1 MGYYVVIDGVYTQ
14 PLATFRGWA
23 DFKLWI
29 CGFEDKEFFHTKH
42 LIDHGW
48 DQELPQM
55 LEDLQEM
62 LRHNPPAHIAST
74 IKDLVHTIKS
84 GPKNPDV
91 IVLTDGS
98 VEDDGSD
105 DEDFEDDW
113 ESGEDEDFE
122 DDWESGQEVKPS
134 RKKSVKKKT
143 VKKKAV
149 AKKKAP
155 AKQVRAKSATKKSV
169 AKKST
174 PTKKTTITKKSPAKK
189 TAKKK
194 R

>member
-55 LEDLQEM
+55 LADLQEM
-62 LRHNPPAHIAST
+62 LRHNPPTHIAST
-74 IKDLVHTIKS
+74 IKDLIHTIKS
-84 GPKNPDV
+84 GPKNPEV

-98 VEDDGSD
+98 VEDDGTD

-122 DDWESGQEVKPS
+122 DDWESGEPEKSP
-134 RKKSVKKKT
+134 RKKPAKKKT
-143 VKKKAV
+143 VKKKAT
-149 AKKKAP
+149 AKKN
-155 AKQVRAKSATKKSV
+155 V
-169 AKKST
+169 
-174 PTKKTTITKKSPAKK
+174 PAKK
-189 TAKKK
+189 ASAKSSVKKTIAKKTVSKAVKKTVKNTVKKK